1 MKKFLSVALLLC
13 LFFLLPTLSSAKGID
28 LYSLFPNLTLG
39 FDPGI
44 QDTVYIDS
52 TCELTATT
60 LTVDVRV
67 KTDAA
72 PGDSIQGI
80 FVPLVINADQPG
92 VTLDTT
98 IASTYTGTALQ
109 SWDDSVDLYVSV
121 TSGGGD
127 PSVFPLNVIVG
138 GVNVNWNP
146 STVLGDGDHLIAK
159 LKFNVSTPTNICVV
173 DTFNWYGSLMLVTTQ
188 ANGYTPAFMGGC
200 CGPAVPT
207 LSEWGLILFGV
218 VLFGTVVWYLRRR
231 RHAAT
236 G

>member
-1 MKKFLSVALLLC
+1 MKKIIFIAVFLC
-13 LFFLLPTLSSAKGID
+13 LFILLPNLSSAKGID

-44 QDTVYIDS
+44 QDTVYT
-52 TCELTATT
+52 TCDTLTATT
-60 LTVDVRV
+60 LTIDVRV

-98 IASTYTGTALQ
+98 VASAYTGTALQ
-109 SWDDSVDLYVSV
+109 SWDDTVLYVSV

-127 PSVFPLNVIVG
+127 PSVFPLNIIVG

-146 STVLGDGDHLIAK
+146 STVLGAGDHLIAK
-159 LKFNVSTPTNICVV
+159 LRFNVSTPTNICVA
-173 DTFNWYGSLMLVTTQ
+173 DTFQSQGNGLMLVTTQ

-218 VLFGTVVWYLRRR
+218 VLFSTLVWYLRRR
-231 RHAAT
+231 RHAAA